1 MTKVTIL
8 VVDDELAVRDM
19 VKVSL
24 ELAGFNVI
32 TAKNAKE
39 AHVKVIYDRPDL
51 VLLDWMLPG

>member
-32 TAKNAKE
+32 TAKKR
-39 AHVKVIYDRPDL
+39 KRSSC
-51 VLLDWMLPG
+51 